1 MTKQE
6 YAQMKWNKKQ
16 EHKQRQ
22 EEREAKKALLKKEAD
37 QQLNVLDT
45 IDEGWSE

>member
-22 EEREAKKALLKKEAD
+22 AEREAKKALLKKEVD
-37 QQLNVLDT
+37 QPFDVLDT
-45 IDEGWSE
+45 VDEGWVE